1 MLISIDS
8 NASRTVLYSLSSMV
22 YPSIVYP
29 TVFSPPHEFPPMV
42 ISIYTYLHIMATMR
56 SNNPIASTKAK
67 PRIA

>member
-8 NASRTVLYSLSSMV
+8 NASRTVLYNLSSMV

-29 TVFSPPHEFPPMV
+29 TAFFPPSPPPMV
-42 ISIYTYLHIMATMR
+42 ISIYTYLHIIATMR